1 VVFRDVALVGIADL
15 AGALQMT
22 PAQQAYLLELV
33 RQYGAACRLSG
44 NGADVT
50 EAYSAIVAALK
61 GDGK

>member
-1 VVFRDVALVGIADL
+1 
-15 AGALQMT
+15 MT

-50 EAYSAIVAALK
+50 EAYAAIVAALK
-61 GDGK
+61 GEGK